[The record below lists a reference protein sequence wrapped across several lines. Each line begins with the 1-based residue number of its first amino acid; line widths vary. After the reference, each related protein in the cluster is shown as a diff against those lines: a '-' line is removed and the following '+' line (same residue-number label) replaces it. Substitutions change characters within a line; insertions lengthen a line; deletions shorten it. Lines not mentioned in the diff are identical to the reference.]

1 VYPNESVTLRLL
13 LPAPVS
19 TTLPMTGTTTPP
31 AWWLTSPYVLLLVPA
46 DTNSCSSSPPLA
58 TSSVYLS
65 MPGRMVEAGT
75 LQLSA

>member
-1 VYPNESVTLRLL
+1 VTLRLL

-31 AWWLTSPYVLLLVPA
+31 ASWLTSPYVLLLVPA
-46 DTNSCSSSPPLA
+46 DTKSCSSSAPLT
-58 TSSVYLS
+58 TSRLYFSS
-65 MPGRMVEAGT
+65 PGRMEAAGT